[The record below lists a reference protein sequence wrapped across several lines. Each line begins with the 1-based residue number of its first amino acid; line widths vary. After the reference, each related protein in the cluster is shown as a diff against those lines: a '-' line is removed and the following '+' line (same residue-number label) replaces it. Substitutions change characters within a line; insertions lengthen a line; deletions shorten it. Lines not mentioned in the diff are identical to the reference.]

1 MRILVVL
8 ICSLALVS
16 AAVGAKK
23 EEKKSQPKKQAQT
36 AQRAAQPTRATG
48 GGASSKKASTATHQ
62 GQNTQKAHTAT
73 AADNRQKGKKNE
85 TSTAVNQGQ
94 KGKKAQAS
102 NAAAYETHR
111 GKKNQTQA
119 ERQTAKAANEGQTA
133 KAANAG
139 QVNGAG
145 EAATGAKPSGK
156 SKGAAVTSSAVS
168 GFTGSGGKKTA
179 AGKPGEAATGT
190 AGKTAAKGKAAA
202 GKPLK
207 PQHFNLAKQ
216 PNTAKAPPVKFQQ
229 GRRIQG
235 SQNWHGQQY
244 TVFRNYKSEWHD
256 QNWWHNHYRNNI
268 VFVFGAPYF
277 WNAGYWFPAWGYNP
291 NAYYAWDG
299 PIYAYNRLPPD
310 QVIANVQAAL
320 QQQGYYHGEVDGLI
334 GPLTRGAIADY
345 QRDHGLYTTST
356 IDQPTLQSLGIT

>member
-1 MRILVVL
+1 MRIIVVL

-16 AAVGAKK
+16 VAVGAKK

-48 GGASSKKASTATHQ
+48 GGASGKKASTATHQ
-62 GQNTQKAHTAT
+62 VQNNRNGR
-73 AADNRQKGKKNE
+73 AAIAASNAQRGKKNE
-85 TSTAVNQGQ
+85 PSTAVNQVH
-94 KGKKAQAS
+94 KGKKAQTS
-102 NAAAYETHR
+102 NAAYQTQK

-119 ERQTAKAANEGQTA
+119 ERQTAKAANT
-133 KAANAG
+133 G
-139 QVNGAG
+139 QVKGAG
-145 EAATGAKPSGK
+145 KRNQA
-156 SKGAAVTSSAVS
+156 
-168 GFTGSGGKKTA
+168 KTA
-179 AGKPGEAATGT
+179 TVSDQN
-190 AGKTAAKGKAAA
+190 AAKGKFAKN
-202 GKPLK
+202 KPLK
-207 PQHFNLAKQ
+207 PQHFNLSKQ
-216 PNTAKAPPVKFQQ
+216 PNTAKAPRVKFQQ
-229 GRRIQG
+229 GRRIAG
-235 SQNWHGQQY
+235 SQNWQGQQY

-256 QNWWHNHYRNNI
+256 QNWWRGHYRNNI
-268 VFVFGAPYF
+268 TFVFGAPYY

-320 QQQGYYHGEVDGLI
+320 QQQGYYRGEVDGLI

-356 IDQPTLQSLGIT
+356 IDQPTLQSLGMT